1 MLQTALSL
9 ATPEPAPCAAA
20 NAAREAGREDPLAF
34 AIGRDH
40 AQHHLAIAAALLMQH
55 PALARGWQA
64 GRTQAMGRATP
75 SNSAIRAWLQLRLQA
90 WLMGAGFAAE
100 LLGPERLAGLAT
112 TSCPVRRVALGGPEA
127 GEDAATVVALDAQ
140 AAGYEGPL
148 AILSQAAARA
158 MAGVDADEA
167 RRRATVSGERV
178 EPWMGLAAPAWWRV
192 ASLRAC
198 AQPLPFAQAAALP
211 LCLAPPTEARLPN
224 AVHRLQHTLAQA
236 LTGPGWAAR
245 SAVAGAGLE
254 HEALRHDFNLFVGA
268 LAPRLVAAQS
278 LAHDSLAHAAA
289 LEDIWLDERVR
300 RRWRHLLLS
309 LGEAGVQAWQAHLH
323 RSAVA
328 TGPQRAQGTQPARAA
343 LAGPWWRSGRRDPRA
358 HRPLQRSLPLAMSA

>member
-1 MLQTALSL
+1 MLQTPLSL

-20 NAAREAGREDPLAF
+20 GAVCKADREDPLAF

-40 AQHHLAIAAALLMQH
+40 ARHRQAIATALLMQH
-55 PALARGWQA
+55 PALTRGWQA
-64 GRTQAMGRATP
+64 GRSQTMRRAAP
-75 SNSAIRAWLQLRLQA
+75 SNPAIRLWLKLRLQA
-90 WLMGAGFAAE
+90 WLTGAGFAADA
-100 LLGPERLAGLAT
+100 LSPERLAGLAT
-112 TSCPVRRVALGGPEA
+112 TSCPVRRVALSGPES
-127 GEDAATVVALDAQ
+127 GDDAATVVALDAR
-140 AAGYEGPL
+140 ASGYEGPL

-167 RRRATVSGERV
+167 RRRATVSAERG

-211 LCLAPPTEARLPN
+211 LCLAPPTEARLHN
-224 AVHRLQHTLAQA
+224 AVHRLQHALAQA

-254 HEALRHDFNLFVGA
+254 QEALRHDFNLFVGA
-268 LAPRLVAAQS
+268 MAPRLVAAQAW
-278 LAHDSLAHAAA
+278 AHDSPAHAAA

-309 LGEAGVQAWQAHLH
+309 LGEAGVQVWWERLNH
-323 RSAVA
+323 RAA
-328 TGPQRAQGTQPARAA
+328 TTGPQRAQGTQPAPAA
-343 LAGPWWRSGRRDPRA
+343 LAGPWWRSGRGGHRT